1 MFKEMKKGMFLSAT
15 LVTLAAVA
23 LLGGCAKDTK
33 PSSKITP
40 QEDGGDVFYAKESF
54 ILPSDNVETVCFVQ
68 NGVWFLEDKVD
79 ANNFVTRGIR
89 HTRFEEQ
96 DISTAVTEDF
106 ALKGTDEDSTLLQ
119 FFTDDTGVYTV
130 CLPMEAQGTKALV
143 LNKHDLG
150 GKVLLSDDIAIS
162 NLSNPNEIKLV
173 KGGGDKGTPKLY
185 LKIGGELVVL
195 DESDSLK
202 ETERIDEAES
212 MDIVSDGER
221 VWCIESRAGG
231 ISIYDV
237 DEREDT
243 MDLELDCVC
252 ACCTG
257 QFIYLSD
264 GIALYEIDTVSH
276 TCRRVLQ
283 WTDCGINGHGVE
295 GLFVS
300 EGMEGDGDVSIAGI
314 EKDVDRAAVF
324 ILRESEDAGD
334 IITLRI
340 ATTNPNDPTMRG
352 YISGFVDANPQYRI
366 EVMDLSNGDGYVSVK
381 DAMLRLNMAVIS
393 GNPPDLVDMDTVDFK
408 NYADKGVFENLYAY
422 LDGSDELDRSL
433 FIENVMKCY
442 ETDGKLNAI
451 PTCFDMSGEIAKER
465 IVGSQPVWTVDEIMR
480 ILEENDG
487 MALKNYPPYICL
499 NYLVDMSKDAF
510 LDEENGTCNFDSEEF
525 KKILECAKKYSLSD
539 DLATDETEL
548 FMQDWIL
555 ICNGYL
561 HSIHDIQFTNQM
573 YNERIKFVGR
583 PTQSGTLGITLRGFG
598 AYGICATSTQKED
611 AWKFVEFV
619 LSSKPEQYLPSRQDY
634 LGELIDA
641 AKTPEYKTDAKGE
654 YVYDDAGER
663 VQIPKRSMRHTTA
676 SGERYDIN
684 VYAATE
690 EEIGQLMDCIQCAT
704 LVDYDHWEIDY
715 IIREEAEAYYAGD
728 KSVDEVAAIIQNR
741 VQNYLREQ

>member
-15 LVTLAAVA
+15 LVALAAA
-23 LLGGCAKDTK
+23 TLLGGCAKDTK

-40 QEDGGDVFYAKESF
+40 QEGGGDVFYAKETF
-54 ILPSDNVETVCFVQ
+54 ILPSDNVETVRFAQ
-68 NGVWFLEDKVD
+68 NGVWFLESRAD
-79 ANNFVTRGIR
+79 ADNFVTRGIR

-96 DISTAVTEDF
+96 DMGTAVTEDF
-106 ALKGTDEDSTLLQ
+106 TLKGTEEDSTLLQ

-130 CLPMEAQGTKALV
+130 CLPTDAQGTKALV
-143 LNKHDLG
+143 LNRYDLG
-150 GKVLLSDDIAIS
+150 GKLLLSGDIAVS
-162 NLSNPNEIKLV
+162 NLSNPDAIKLV
-173 KGGGDKGTPKLY
+173 KVGGDRGTPKLY
-185 LKIGGELVVL
+185 LKIGSELVVL

-202 ETERIDEAES
+202 ETERLDVAET

-237 DEREDT
+237 EEREDT

-252 ACCTG
+252 ACCAG

-264 GIALYEIDTVSH
+264 GIALYEIDTVSRM
-276 TCRRVLQ
+276 CRRVLQ

-295 GLFVS
+295 GLSVS
-300 EGMEGDGDVSIAGI
+300 EGTDGSGDGSIAGI

-324 ILRESEDAGD
+324 ILRESGDAGD

-393 GNPPDLVDMDTVDFK
+393 GNPPDLVDMYSVDFK
-408 NYADKGVFENLYAY
+408 NYADKGVFEDLYAY

-487 MALKNYPPYICL
+487 MTLTYFGCQG
-499 NYLVDMSKDAF
+499 YLIEMSKDDF

-525 KKILECAKKYSLSD
+525 KKILECEKKHPLQD
-539 DLATDETEL
+539 ALMIDEMDL
-548 FMQDWIL
+548 FMQDRIL
-555 ICNGYL
+555 VCNEL
-561 HSIHDIQFTNQM
+561 VDSVLSLQFVNQL
-573 YNERIKFVGR
+573 YNEKIKFVEV
-583 PTQSGTLGITLRGFG
+583 TLQGEG

-634 LGELIDA
+634 LDELIDA
-641 AKTPEYKTDAKGE
+641 VKTPEYKTDAKGE
-654 YVYDDAGER
+654 YVYDDEGER
-663 VQIPKRSMRHTTA
+663 VQIPKQSIHYTTA
-676 SGERYDIN
+676 SGAKYDIN

-690 EEIGQLMDCIQCAT
+690 EEIEQLMECIQCAT

-728 KSVDEVAAIIQNR
+728 KSVDEVAEIIQNR